1 MPECRPLWIYFIP
14 IGNNIILYIYLY
26 IYIYTLST
34 TSRCSMV
41 DVLIVSKCSF
51 KAVVCGVQVMEEMV
65 VQQPITST

>member
-1 MPECRPLWIYFIP
+1 
-14 IGNNIILYIYLY
+14 
-26 IYIYTLST
+26 
-34 TSRCSMV
+34 MV